1 MKIIMRFVVVRLKYL
16 VFGLIAVIAGTMLC
30 LYSGQ
35 AVMTFL
41 VGEREIPIYS
51 VERDD
56 AKLAIT
62 FDCAWNDDDIDSII
76 KTLNDSGVTATFFVT
91 GKWAEDY
98 SDSLNK
104 LSRNGFEIGIH
115 SYNHDDYTKM
125 NENEIIL
132 DMEKCDKAVMRA
144 TGVKPQ
150 LARVPSGAYNNTS
163 VRTIERSGRACIQWS
178 LDGLDYI
185 QTTPEEI
192 YNRIVPLA
200 KSGDIIL
207 LHNGTKYTSQVL
219 PKIIEKLKE
228 SYELVNVSDLIY
240 TKDYTIDHTG
250 KQIKKVMY

>member
-1 MKIIMRFVVVRLKYL
+1 MRFVVIRLKYL
-16 VFGLIAVIAGTMLC
+16 LFAIIAVIATVFLC
-30 LYSGQ
+30 LSPGRS
-35 AVMTFL
+35 VMTFL
-41 VGEREIPIYS
+41 VGNREIPIYS

-76 KTLNDSGVTATFFVT
+76 KTLKDNGATATFFVT

-125 NENEIIL
+125 SGDEILL

-144 TGVKPQ
+144 TGIKPQ
-150 LARVPSGAYNNTS
+150 LARVPSGAYNNNA

-178 LDGLDYI
+178 LDGLDYVE
-185 QTTPEEI
+185 TTPEEI
-192 YNRIVPLA
+192 YNRTVPLA

-207 LHNGTKYTSQVL
+207 LHNGTKYTAKVL
-219 PKIIEKLKE
+219 PRIIEKLK
-228 SYELVNVSDLIY
+228 SQYELVNVSDLIY

-250 KQIKKVMY
+250 RQKKKVMY